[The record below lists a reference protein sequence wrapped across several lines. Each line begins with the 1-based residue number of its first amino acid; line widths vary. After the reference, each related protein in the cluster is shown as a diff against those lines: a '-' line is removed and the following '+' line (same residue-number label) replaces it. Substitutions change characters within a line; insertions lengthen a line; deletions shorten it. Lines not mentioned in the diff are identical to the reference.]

1 MTLLAD
7 LRFALRSWSRRPV
20 LTLAAILTLALG
32 TGANTAIFSVI
43 HAVILKPLPYSDPDR
58 LVQIWSVDPNPSPG
72 SMSIANKRATSSR
85 FARRYRELTTSLEN
99 VAWYRPW
106 MMNVATGGDPDRA
119 FAVMVSAGF
128 FSTLGVAPARGR
140 GFTEAEMNPGAD
152 HVVILSDAFWRS
164 RLNAD
169 PAVLGRTVLLDGNS
183 YAVVGVMPAGFRVL
197 APNLPEQPDL
207 FAPISIL
214 EDGKSKEVSSWLLA
228 RLKPG
233 ASISAAR
240 AELDPLY
247 QRLQREENL
256 NRKILGANVV
266 PLGEEVAS
274 GVRGA
279 LLILL
284 GAAGCVLLIACANL
298 ANLTLANTA
307 ARQKELGLRTALG
320 AGRGRLIRQLL
331 TESLVL
337 SLAGGAL
344 GALLSR
350 SIVRAV
356 VNLYPG
362 NIPRISELRPEPLVF
377 AFTVAITLLTAA
389 LFGSLPAWRFSRPD
403 LNSVLKGSEF
413 MRGSARGGFLR
424 GTLVAAQVAVAL
436 VLLVG
441 AGLLLRSFFL
451 LRAIDPGFERHNLLT
466 AHLVL
471 PEKVYARDGQKCAA
485 FADELLERFRAIPAV
500 ESAAIT
506 NSLPIAF
513 NFLMSVDVGIEGRP
527 DLGSKVRMDAR
538 SVTPGYFQTMAI
550 RLTAGR
556 YLESADVQAGSQ
568 SGGAIVVNQAFV
580 REFFGN
586 ENPLG
591 RHLIFHDVPLPI
603 VGIVADVKNLKL
615 DAATKSE
622 IYLPFAKLP
631 TNFMDLAVRTR
642 SDPMA
647 VAAALRAELRAVDPT
662 QPLGKVETM
671 EQILDS
677 SVARPRFSAA
687 LLGSFAALALL
698 LAGVGIYGV
707 IAYSVSLRT
716 REMGIRMAI
725 GAERSDVL
733 ALVLKSG
740 LVAPL
745 AGLAIGIPAA
755 IAASRVLATSL
766 YGVHLLDE
774 TTYLVV
780 AAAVLLV
787 ALAAA
792 YLPAR
797 KATRVDPLVALR
809 YE

>member
-1 MTLLAD
+1 MNALSD
-7 LRFALRSWSRRPV
+7 LRFAVRTWSRRPV
-20 LTLAAILTLALG
+20 LTLAAVLTLGLG

-43 HAVILKPLPYSDPDR
+43 HAVMLKPLPYSDPDR
-58 LVQIWSVDPNPSPG
+58 LGQIWSVDPSPTPG
-72 SMSIANKRATSSR
+72 SLSIANKRATSSR

-119 FAVMVSAGF
+119 FAVMISASF
-128 FSTLGVAPARGR
+128 FPTLGAAPERGR
-140 GFTEAEMNPGAD
+140 GFTESEMTPGAD
-152 HVVILSDAFWRS
+152 HVVILSDTFWRS

-169 PAVLGRTVLLDGNS
+169 PAVLGRGVTLDGNNFT
-183 YAVVGVMPAGFRVL
+183 VIGVMPAAFRVL
-197 APNLPEQPDL
+197 APYLPEQPDL

-214 EDGKSKEVSSWLLA
+214 EDGRMKEVSSQLLA

-233 ASISAAR
+233 TSVRAAR

-247 QRLQREENL
+247 QRLQRDENL

-266 PLGEEVAS
+266 PLREEVAS

-298 ANLTLANTA
+298 ANLTLAHTA

-320 AGRGRLIRQLL
+320 AGRGRLVRQLL
-331 TESLVL
+331 TESAVL

-344 GALLSR
+344 GALISQW
-350 SIVRAV
+350 IVRAL

-362 NIPRISELRPEPLVF
+362 SIPRITELRPEPLVF
-377 AFTVAITLLTAA
+377 GFALLITLLTAA
-389 LFGSLPAWRFSRPD
+389 LFGSLPAWRFSSPD
-403 LNSVLKGSEF
+403 LQSVLKGSD
-413 MRGSARGGFLR
+413 GLSASRGGFLR
-424 GTLVAAQVAVAL
+424 GALVAAQVAIAL

-441 AGLLLRSFFL
+441 AGLLLRSFVL
-451 LRAIDPGFERHNLLT
+451 LRAIDPGYDRHNLLT
-466 AHLVL
+466 AHIVL
-471 PEKVYARDGQKCAA
+471 PEKIYARDGEKCAA
-485 FADELLERFRAIPAV
+485 FAEQLLERFRSIPAV

-513 NFLMSVDVGIEGRP
+513 NFLMSVDVAIEGRP
-527 DLGSKVRMDAR
+527 DLGTKVRIEAR
-538 SVTPGYFQTMAI
+538 AVTPGYFQTMGI
-550 RLTAGR
+550 RLASGR
-556 YLESADVQAGSQ
+556 FLEPADMRD
-568 SGGAIVVNQAFV
+568 GAVVVNQAFV
-580 REFFGN
+580 REFFAN

-591 RHLIFHDVPLPI
+591 RHITFHGAGLPI
-603 VGIVADVKNLKL
+603 VGVIADVKNLKL
-615 DAATKSE
+615 DAKAGVE
-622 IYLPFAKLP
+622 IYLPFSKLP
-631 TNFMDLAVRTR
+631 TNFMDLAVHTR
-642 SDPMA
+642 SNPAA
-647 VAAALRAELRAVDPT
+647 VAPALRAELKALDPN

-677 SVARPRFSAA
+677 SVSRPRFNAT

-707 IAYSVSLRT
+707 IAYAVSLRT

-725 GAERSDVL
+725 GATRGNVL
-733 ALVLKSG
+733 TLVLTRG
-740 LVAPL
+740 LIAPM

-755 IAASRVLATSL
+755 IAASRVLASSL
-766 YGVHLLDE
+766 YGVQILDPI
-774 TTYLVV
+774 TYLIV
-780 AAAVLLV
+780 AAAVLIV
-787 ALAAA
+787 ALLAA